1 MSIPLIQKILS
12 LLWERIRQ
20 RRMMVW
26 ISRFRAMR
34 MRRLRARSG
43 LALTATGSHSLPT
56 RSILFRSKA
65 KDTRLGA
72 FCFWWRRGESFSPA
86 GSVRVGSDCHRQSFT
101 TNTFD
106 SLQIKSKRHPL
117 GCLLL
122 LVEAGGIEPPSEN
135 LLIQL
140 SPGGV
145 YLQIFPYQS
154 ADRQA
159 LCTGSRF
166 VCDLLNGIRE
176 VHIYH

>member
-1 MSIPLIQKILS
+1 MQGVVNASGNSIAYVGENVNTSDTKNSFSFVGEDSTAQDDGVDISIPGD
-12 LLWERIRQ
+12 
-20 RRMMVW
+20 
-26 ISRFRAMR
+26 AD
-34 MRRLRARSG
+34 A
-43 LALTATGSHSLPT
+43 P
-56 RSILFRSKA
+56 
-65 KDTRLGA
+65 
-72 FCFWWRRGESFSPA
+72 PA

-101 TNTFD
+101 TNPFD